1 MMGEYPRINNF
12 QIKHLAVNPFVA
24 FCFFWFRFCEQNNF
38 FVEIN
43 SVFLSHMFN
52 YIEAEQQ
59 VAEFLLQIKAIKLQP
74 NNPFTWASGWKS
86 PIYCD
91 NRISLSHPTVR
102 TYIRQQL
109 TKLIQDK
116 FGAVGCIAGVAT
128 AGIPQGA
135 LVAQELGLPFI
146 YVRDKPK
153 GHGRGNII
161 EGDDMTGKRVVVI
174 EDLISTGKSSLQAVD
189 ALREAGYDV
198 AGLAAI
204 FTYEFDVATENFNE
218 AKCPFVTLSNYSA
231 LIKYAEQH
239 NYVTSADVD
248 MLRKWRQDPSVWGV

>member
-1 MMGEYPRINNF
+1 MF
-12 QIKHLAVNPFVA
+12 T
-24 FCFFWFRFCEQNNF
+24 
-38 FVEIN
+38 N
-43 SVFLSHMFN
+43 S
-52 YIEAEQQ
+52 ETEQQ

-91 NRISLSHPTVR
+91 NRITLSFPTIR

-109 TKLIQDK
+109 SSVIQEK

-146 YVRDKPK
+146 YVRAKAK
-153 GHGRGNII
+153 EHGTGSLI
-161 EGDDMTGKRVVVI
+161 EGEISTDKRVVVL
-174 EDLISTGKSSLQAVD
+174 EDLISTGKSSLQAVA
-189 ALREAGYDV
+189 ALRDAGYNV

-204 FTYEFDVATENFNE
+204 FSYGFDLAEENFKN

-231 LIKYAEQH
+231 LLKYAQEKQ
-239 NYVTSADVD
+239 YISESDIAI
-248 MLRKWRQDPSVWGV
+248 LKKWREEPSTWGQ

>member
-1 MMGEYPRINNF
+1 
-12 QIKHLAVNPFVA
+12 
-24 FCFFWFRFCEQNNF
+24 
-38 FVEIN
+38 
-43 SVFLSHMFN
+43 MFN
-52 YIEAEQQ
+52 KTEIEQQ

-91 NRISLSHPTVR
+91 NRVTLSHPAIR
-102 TYIRQQL
+102 TYIRQ
-109 TKLIQDK
+109 KLSQVIQEE

-146 YVRDKPK
+146 YVRSKPK
-153 GHGRGNII
+153 DHGTGNMI
-161 EGDDMTGKRVVVI
+161 EGEIMEGKRVAVI

-189 ALREAGYDV
+189 ALRAAGYDV

-204 FTYEFDVATENFNE
+204 FTYGFDVADENFKQ
-218 AKCPFVTLSNYSA
+218 AKCRYITLSNYTA
-231 LIKYAEQH
+231 LLKYAEEQQYITE
-239 NYVTSADVD
+239 NQIE
-248 MLRKWRQDPSVWGV
+248 LLKQWREDPANWG